1 MPAAPPPIITIS
13 FRFMLASD
21 WVVPGSNGWVGQDGL
36 GRLGGIEGKKGDEF
50 PWLHIQY
57 V

>member
-57 V
+57 A